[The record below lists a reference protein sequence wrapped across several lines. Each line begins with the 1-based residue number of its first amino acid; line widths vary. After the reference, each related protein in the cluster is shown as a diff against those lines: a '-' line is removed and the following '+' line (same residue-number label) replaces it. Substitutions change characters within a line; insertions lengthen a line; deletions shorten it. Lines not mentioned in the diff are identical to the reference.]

1 MAQTVTSNQN
11 QAITPKNN
19 VMIIKELLEKSKGQI
34 ADALP
39 KHLTPER
46 IIRVA
51 VTALRTNKE
60 LYDVEPYSFVSA
72 IIQASQLGLEPD
84 GFLGYAYLVP
94 FKAKSGRKFVNLII
108 GYRGLIELARR
119 SGNVINIYAQIVY
132 EKEKFKVEYGLK
144 PTLKHMPLPPSA
156 RGEGIVGVYAV
167 AQTKDGNSIFQ
178 FLWKDEI
185 DEIKKTSKA
194 GNSEFSPWTTFPEE
208 MIKKTAIR
216 RLAKYLPL
224 TPEFTKAAV
233 LDEYAT
239 VGIPTREIFSD
250 EQAKTETEITATEK
264 IAEKTA
270 QKMESL
276 RSKLP
281 NLSKQQQ
288 NEKEDE
294 YDEAARAQ
302 ARESFMGSQGEGQEE
317 AQAGFFDN
325 SNF

>member
-1 MAQTVTSNQN
+1 MTVQNQN
-11 QAITPKNN
+11 QAIAPKTSNAM
-19 VMIIKELLEKSKGQI
+19 VIKDLLEKSKEQI

-72 IIQASQLGLEPD
+72 IVQASQLGLEPD

-119 SGNVINIYAQIVY
+119 SGNITNIYAQIVY
-132 EKEKFKVEYGLK
+132 ENEKFKVEYGLK
-144 PTLKHMPLPPSA
+144 PTLKHIPLPPSK
-156 RGEGIVGVYAV
+156 RGDEMGVYAV
-167 AQTKDGNSIFQ
+167 AQTKDGESIFQ

-185 DEIKKTSKA
+185 DEIRKTSKA
-194 GNSEFSPWTTFPEE
+194 GNSEYSPWTTFPEE
-208 MIKKTAIR
+208 MTKKTAIR

-224 TPEFTKAAV
+224 SPEFTKAAV

-239 VGIPTREIFSD
+239 VGIPTKEIFSN
-250 EQAKTETEITATEK
+250 EQAEAEIEQKTTER

-276 RSKLP
+276 RNKLP
-281 NLSKQQQ
+281 NLTGQKK
-288 NEKEDE
+288 EKEAEEDAE
-294 YDEAARAQ
+294 GRAQ
-302 ARESFMGSQGEGQEE
+302 AREAFLGNPNEEGFQEGQ
-317 AQAGFFDN
+317 AQTQGRFFDD
-325 SNF
+325 NF

>member
-1 MAQTVTSNQN
+1 MAQNQN

-19 VMIIKELLEKSKGQI
+19 VMVIKELLEKSKEQI
-34 ADALP
+34 AEALP

-119 SGNVINIYAQIVY
+119 SGNITNIYAQIVY
-132 EKEKFKVEYGLK
+132 ENEKFKVEYGLK
-144 PTLKHMPLPPSA
+144 PTLKHTPLPPSK
-156 RGEGIVGVYAV
+156 RGDEIVGVYAV
-167 AQTKDGNSIFQ
+167 AQTKDGESIFQ

-185 DEIKKTSKA
+185 DEIRKTSKA

-208 MIKKTAIR
+208 MIKKTGIR

-239 VGIPTREIFSD
+239 VGIPTKEIFSD
-250 EQAKTETEITATEK
+250 EQAEAEIEQKTTDR

-281 NLSKQQQ
+281 TLSAQK

-294 YDEAARAQ
+294 GDAEARAL
-302 ARESFMGSQGEGQEE
+302 AREAFLGNQGEESFQEGQ
-317 AQAGFFDN
+317 AQAGFFGE
-325 SNF
+325 